1 MPWSIACRTGSL
13 PRGRDV
19 KYQYWYVLAM
29 VKSFTVLCTILATAS
44 MASIGLPP
52 LHSDSIH
59 DPASAADIRTVGW
72 STTDVLEG
80 MLFVQGDFGNALLS
94 AGALGPLSS
103 EQRAALGVALGDPK
117 ASEIAHAVSTEL
129 QAQYP
134 DHTKRLMDA
143 IRAAE
148 PIAVTKAME
157 VLGDDLLKTPTMVR
171 VMHQVPPVDA
181 TYVPGEIGT
190 DCGVLVWV
198 AAGAVLVVTV
208 AAVGLGVVALASYVA
223 VGSTKVA
230 GQNAFRRSTGPTAE
244 AQEAQ
249 LTAAAIQVFHGE

>member
-1 MPWSIACRTGSL
+1 MTRSSVSLDQQVLVPRSIACLIRPL
-13 PRGRDV
+13 PCNRNV

-29 VKSFTVLCTILATAS
+29 VKSFQVLCTILTTAS

-52 LHSDSIH
+52 LDSDSIH
-59 DPASAADIRTVGW
+59 DPASAADIKTVGW

-103 EQRAALGVALGDPK
+103 EQRAALEVALSDPK

-157 VLGDDLLKTPTMVR
+157 VLGDDLLKTPTMER
-171 VMHQVPPVDA
+171 VMHQVSPVD
-181 TYVPGEIGT
+181 
-190 DCGVLVWV
+190 VWV
-198 AAGAVLVVTV
+198 VAGAVLVVTV

-230 GQNAFRRSTGPTAE
+230 GQNAIRRSSGPTAE